1 MKKLFILIF
10 GVMLLYGYRV
20 KTPSDVFSVAMVLKQ
35 KVQYLREVSG
45 VTTPFPQVPVQK
57 NKYPRHVIQKALEIL
72 RKINIYRVSKH
83 YGEIFI
89 PPYPARNI
97 TPSEVY
103 EIVKRVNTEVT
114 PFIKNKQFL
123 KHLKYIQYH
132 GKTPNDVYRLLWSIS
147 LAFNSLLGV
156 HGDTPTDVYV
166 LAQKLVKTVKFIR
179 ETQNQY
185 DTPNKPKY
193 IPNLYPNHAL
203 YASYDFLRK
212 VRKSE
217 EHLWIEPTE
226 IPTKPHKVI
235 TPTEVY
241 DSLQYSI
248 AELQRIKYRL
258 GVERYFKLEPT
269 KTTKTMSDVVQSI
282 DYAKEI
288 MPLFRLNRDIIQYPI
303 SSLKKTPNNVYAVT
317 QSILKKIEILKN
329 LKGIQKK
336 PTTPPYIEGLKPIH
350 AFQKANEATEKA
362 IRLKVQMGFYPS
374 EVPRSPIRPITP
386 DDVYNMAIR
395 LDGIVTILLHKAG
408 YKKAEEYIY
417 KVDKEI
423 PTGKKPSDVYFNL
436 WKISNNLDL
445 LLAREYSVNE
455 IYYLSNVL
463 KAKLIPLL
471 KKLKIKPKLIV
482 KIENTKIDVTPKTQE
497 DVFNLTLQ
505 VYEDL
510 KHIQKR
516 LNMNPSHIIIPKEQI
531 VTSNNLYN
539 ALRIMNATV
548 NEILIYKGMD
558 ETQIHYPTKSKKE
571 ETMTDLYANL
581 LKIQTLLNSLYKD
594 QSYEK

>member
-1 MKKLFILIF
+1 
-10 GVMLLYGYRV
+10 
-20 KTPSDVFSVAMVLKQ
+20 
-35 KVQYLREVSG
+35 
-45 VTTPFPQVPVQK
+45 
-57 NKYPRHVIQKALEIL
+57 
-72 RKINIYRVSKH
+72 
-83 YGEIFI
+83 
-89 PPYPARNI
+89 
-97 TPSEVY
+97 
-103 EIVKRVNTEVT
+103 
-114 PFIKNKQFL
+114 
-123 KHLKYIQYH
+123 
-132 GKTPNDVYRLLWSIS
+132 
-147 LAFNSLLGV
+147 
-156 HGDTPTDVYV
+156 
-166 LAQKLVKTVKFIR
+166 
-179 ETQNQY
+179 
-185 DTPNKPKY
+185 
-193 IPNLYPNHAL
+193 
-203 YASYDFLRK
+203 
-212 VRKSE
+212 
-217 EHLWIEPTE
+217 
-226 IPTKPHKVI
+226 
-235 TPTEVY
+235 
-241 DSLQYSI
+241 
-248 AELQRIKYRL
+248 
-258 GVERYFKLEPT
+258 
-269 KTTKTMSDVVQSI
+269 
-282 DYAKEI
+282 
-288 MPLFRLNRDIIQYPI
+288 
-303 SSLKKTPNNVYAVT
+303 
-317 QSILKKIEILKN
+317 
-329 LKGIQKK
+329 
-336 PTTPPYIEGLKPIH
+336 
-350 AFQKANEATEKA
+350 
-362 IRLKVQMGFYPS
+362 
-374 EVPRSPIRPITP
+374 
-386 DDVYNMAIR
+386 MAIR

-408 YKKAEEYIY
+408 YQKAEEYIY

-548 NEILIYKGMD
+548 NEILIYKSMD